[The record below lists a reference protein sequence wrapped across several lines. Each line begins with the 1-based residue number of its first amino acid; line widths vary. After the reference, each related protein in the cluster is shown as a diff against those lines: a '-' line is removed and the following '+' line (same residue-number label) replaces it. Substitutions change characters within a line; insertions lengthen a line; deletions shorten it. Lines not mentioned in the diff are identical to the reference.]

1 MNEQN
6 DIIPPPRGRRP
17 NPTPVPVRR
26 AMSDVGTHL
35 STWRRLRRL
44 TQAQV
49 AERAQISL
57 STLVALEEGTGGT
70 RLENLLRVARVL
82 GTMDSLVTAL
92 DPYETDV
99 GRLRSDEHLPARV
112 RTPRAPRSSPG
123 AEGTPG

>member
-1 MNEQN
+1 MN
-6 DIIPPPRGRRP
+6 
-17 NPTPVPVRR
+17 
-26 AMSDVGTHL
+26 DVGAHL

-82 GTMDSLVTAL
+82 GTMDALVTAL

-99 GRLRSDEHLPARV
+99 GRLRSDEQLPARV
-112 RTPRAPRSSPG
+112 RTPRAPRSPG
-123 AEGTPG
+123 TEGTPG